1 MEKLKETVKA
11 RKIRPAAKSKARV
24 KPAKKFTDEL
34 RGKMCFA
41 FDFGEYA
48 TKIAVAKV
56 SKGKISVKHL
66 LVVENDEQNSK
77 IDSSNIKDW
86 RAKLLRVF
94 NQSGISVSGQAAV
107 CTVGS
112 RYYISRRLEIPYAEN
127 VDLHGLVA
135 YEMSNSLS
143 LDMDSYY
150 FQYKLLS
157 VYEKNGGKVCSV
169 WVAALQ
175 KAVCDSYYE
184 LLESLRLKPLV
195 MDININGLARLFAAD
210 GGLSDMAKDS
220 VVATVDLGIRST
232 EVNIF
237 KNGVYVQG
245 ANVDIGDGKLV
256 SAAKSVLGV
265 QIADIRNGNKLIV
278 KPRNIYDIM
287 RRTDSAGARAFVSVV
302 EEWLT
307 EIYGVVRRYNISY
320 PAEPVSKILLYGG
333 SPQQI
338 WLKPYLEKYLG
349 VPTELV
355 QSLDCCNIPASLVQ
369 GSNTFPQCLNAISL
383 LLMD

>member
-1 MEKLKETVKA
+1 MEKIMEKKT
-11 RKIRPAAKSKARV
+11 RPATIKKKTKS
-24 KPAKKFTDEL
+24 AKKITDEL
-34 RGKMCFA
+34 KGKLCFA

-48 TKIAVAKV
+48 TKIVVAKIA
-56 SKGKISVKHL
+56 KGKINVKHL
-66 LVVENDEQNSK
+66 LVVENDERKSK

-86 RAKLLRVF
+86 RAKLLRELSQ
-94 NQSGISVSGQAAV
+94 NNISASGHVAV

-112 RYYISRRLEIPYAEN
+112 RYYISRQLEIPYAEDA
-127 VDLHGLVA
+127 DLQGLVA
-135 YEMSNSLS
+135 YEMSQSLS

-150 FQYKLLS
+150 FQHKLLS
-157 VYEKNGGKVCSV
+157 VSERNGGKVCSV

-175 KAVCDSYYE
+175 KTVCDSYYE
-184 LLESLRLKPLV
+184 LLDSLRLKPLV
-195 MDININGLARLFAAD
+195 LDININGLERIFVAD
-210 GGLSDMAKDS
+210 QALNALAKDS

-256 SAAKSVLGV
+256 SAAKSVLGI
-265 QIADIRNGNKLIV
+265 QIADIHNGSKLIV
-278 KPRNIYDIM
+278 KPQIIYDIT
-287 RRTDSAGARAFVSVV
+287 RQTGSANAKAFVSVV

-307 EIYGVVRRYNISY
+307 EINGVIKRHNISY
-320 PAEPVSKILLYGG
+320 PTAPITKILLYGG

-349 VPTELV
+349 VSAFMV
-355 QSLDCCNIPASLVQ
+355 QNFDCCSIPSALVQ
-369 GSNTFPQCLNAISL
+369 GSNTLPQCLNAISL
-383 LLMD
+383 LLMG